1 MERMDNFTPKDE
13 DKMNRKHKKELDN
26 YLNTMDSDGE
36 DIKENKKGTNIPNK
50 SVNTE
55 IKSTIEP
62 IRIVEALDVI
72 KNMIINMNEA
82 NEDDLGNTPVA
93 DDSINEDKDILE
105 RLNKLYTPTL
115 ISQKFEN
122 DIADNANNELQ
133 NSGNLNKRTMI
144 NFDKKARVAQLIS
157 ACAMLIAEKK
167 NSPKWQMLLK
177 ADAIKNQTKLDIQ
190 KEEYSS
196 AIALAQ
202 RYLIMV
208 STTNN
213 SSVARAAAQELIPE
227 TQH

>member
-1 MERMDNFTPKDE
+1 MDNFTPKDE